1 MTHEISPEVREA
13 KALAMQMF
21 THLLVRV
28 DTARAQQA
36 REDAAGL
43 SVGKYPSLLV
53 GWTVECEQD
62 VERFVRAIEAAQDAR
77 RVQMTDEQTVEAAAI
92 EAFCFYHEYS
102 EARDGRKQLLWE
114 ERKGTMQADWRN
126 LIRAALPLLTA
137 KLRAEVDSLEKVWKA
152 AEVHNARLEAE
163 NARLREES
171 HQNLTAMGAEVM
183 RLTDRVARL
192 TEALQEIAERI
203 RQGDRG
209 DGNANHPWF
218 ERLVAEI
225 DAALSEEGK

>member
-1 MTHEISPEVREA
+1 
-13 KALAMQMF
+13 
-21 THLLVRV
+21 
-28 DTARAQQA
+28 
-36 REDAAGL
+36 
-43 SVGKYPSLLV
+43 
-53 GWTVECEQD
+53 
-62 VERFVRAIEAAQDAR
+62 
-77 RVQMTDEQTVEAAAI
+77 MTDAETLEAAAQAMADVSCPHHDA
-92 EAFCFYHEYS
+92 EDDFPE
-102 EARDGRKQLLWE
+102 DGL
-114 ERKGTMQADWRN
+114 GCPCSSCADYRLN
-126 LIRAALPLLTA
+126 LVRAALPLLTA